1 MPALLI
7 AIGVNVLV
15 GALTALIIYVSRGSR
30 KPQARLADASVA
42 MDLFRRQFPD
52 ATGTATLTADGRN
65 ALIDLGE
72 GGGIGLLQAHGRR
85 WNARILHQGDVA
97 SLTTS
102 GYSTL
107 ELRLTDYSNPRASL
121 LLPSTDAQFLW
132 LGRLR
137 SLKHA

>member
-1 MPALLI
+1 MPELLI
-7 AIGVNVLV
+7 AIGVNVLI
-15 GALTALIIYVSRGSR
+15 GALTALIIYFSRSSPKQG
-30 KPQARLADASVA
+30 ARLADARMA
-42 MDLFRRQFPD
+42 LDLFRRQFPD

-72 GGGIGLLQAHGRR
+72 GAGVGLLQAHGQR
-85 WNARILHQGDVA
+85 WNARILHPGDVA
-97 SLTTS
+97 SLATS

-107 ELRLTDYSNPRASL
+107 ELRLTDYANPRASL

-137 SLKHA
+137 SLRHA